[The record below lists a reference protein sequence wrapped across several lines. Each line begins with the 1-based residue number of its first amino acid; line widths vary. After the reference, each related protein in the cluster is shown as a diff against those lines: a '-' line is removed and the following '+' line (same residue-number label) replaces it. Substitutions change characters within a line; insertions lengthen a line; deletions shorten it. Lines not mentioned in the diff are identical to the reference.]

1 MSIYSRRRRFLYSFA
16 MAALLTT
23 IYVGFRFA
31 SDMFLD
37 VERRE
42 TRQTSLVRPDNVG
55 TEAIQLART
64 WFPDTPWVG
73 EARKQFYDDGRYLY
87 CRDFSLVNDD
97 RSLQFQPI
105 AMLWQSDD
113 EKDPVTIVADSALLT
128 TTDSLSINTT
138 EFGKI
143 TGGLIKGNVQIQG
156 PNNLKITGSRFQL
169 DHDSMKLFSSDPVKF
184 QFETHEGI
192 APGGVD
198 VFLSAAADS
207 DGGLTDIDHVSQ
219 VQLHGQVSCNFFV
232 PSTKPGREDIRLK
245 ILAAGGFTFDVDM
258 KTCTF
263 SGLSADGRGPQFNRK
278 EEVWVRRT
286 HDDGSIDELVC
297 PELQLHF
304 RNKVDAVTG
313 QPIEDKLA
321 LERLTAWGRKVTVA
335 SRANNLIMQG
345 TELHYSMDEGRF
357 DLKHSD
363 LDASGE
369 RRMVRVIRDGMTLQ
383 VPHVR
388 VLTTEGQGF
397 QRIECLGSGRMYGEL
412 PVEDEKAEANVLVAK
427 GAVKKRATKAPSRF
441 LVQWKDELTFKKLNA
456 QSWLVQI
463 MGAASVQ
470 ESSRQIRLRGQ
481 QIQVRLEEPAGLLD
495 GPASSKN
502 KVVQV
507 SYPSTAQA
515 AEIEGEFDLSKLVPR
530 LMTAV
535 GNVTIETPQGSG
547 SVRDRL
553 VVKINDLAHMGPVDE
568 TPAKDGDLTTKTDED
583 DPDDV
588 AGIRFTTDRLE
599 AIVNRPADDESEQQ
613 LQFESVWLKGAVTVE
628 RTAADPEKSFTAE
641 GTMLQASS
649 APDQSLELKL
659 FGDPAR
665 VNSTNR
671 NLEGPRIDLT
681 EIDSHAEV
689 VGSGRI
695 RFYTDKGFDGELLKS
710 PAPLDIYWSDHMTFA
725 RRSATFVGNIRI
737 AMSDEETQDVEILCS
752 GLKVYFSRDVALGKS
767 EADGSFR
774 AFDKQSDTEAGPID
788 RIECM
793 NKVTVKI
800 NQFEAEQHAARH
812 RIEMVD
818 LNLDLVSGDFTAIG
832 PGYLESVSPD
842 RDGTLQGTTPVSVR
856 PNSPAATSQTAFVYV
871 KAEFIGDID
880 GNLHNRMATLH
891 QNVVALIA
899 PARRVDEKISLDLIP
914 VEDLP
919 EKAGLLRAEVVTLSV
934 TDTEAFS
941 LIARDNARLES
952 QTLSASADIITYDH
966 LKQQF
971 IIRTEG
977 DNDVIAVHRS
987 APGRPGNRLKGKR
1000 FEYYRR
1006 SNQLK
1011 ADGIGGMQIGN

>member
-23 IYVGFRFA
+23 IYLGFRVA
-31 SDMFLD
+31 SDTFLN
-37 VERRE
+37 VERQE
-42 TRQTSLVRPDNVG
+42 TRQNSLVRPDNIG
-55 TEAIQLART
+55 SEAIQLART
-64 WFPDTPWVG
+64 WFPKSPWVG
-73 EARKQFYDDGRYLY
+73 ESRKQFYDDGRYLY
-87 CRDFSLVNDD
+87 CRDFSLINND
-97 RSLQFQPI
+97 RSLQFKPI
-105 AMLWQSDD
+105 AMLWQSEDG
-113 EKDPVTIVADSALLT
+113 KAPVTVVADSAQLSAT
-128 TTDSLSINTT
+128 ESLSMNST

-143 TGGLIKGNVQIQG
+143 TGGLINGNVQIQG
-156 PNNLKITGSRFQL
+156 PNNLKISGRTFQM
-169 DHDSMKLFSSDPVKF
+169 DQDSMKLFSSDPVRF
-184 QFETHEGI
+184 QYETHEGI

-198 VFLSAAADS
+198 VFLSTAADS
-207 DGGLTDIDHVSQ
+207 EGGLTDVDHVSQ
-219 VQLHGQVSCNFFV
+219 VQLHGQVSCKFFV
-232 PSTKPGREDIRLK
+232 PATKPGREDINLK
-245 ILAAGGFTFDVDM
+245 IIAAGGFTFDVDM

-263 SGLSADGRGPQFNRK
+263 SGLSPEGRGLRLDPKQ
-278 EEVWVRRT
+278 EVWVQRIHT
-286 HDDGSIDELVC
+286 DGSIDELVC

-304 RNKVDAVTG
+304 RNKIDAITG

-321 LERLTAWGRKVTVA
+321 LERLTAWGRSVTVA

-388 VLTTEGQGF
+388 VLMTEGEGF
-397 QRIECLGSGRMYGEL
+397 QRVECLGSGRLFGEV
-412 PVEDEKAEANVLVAK
+412 PAKNEKPTGTTN
-427 GAVKKRATKAPSRF
+427 AVRKDSVPSRF
-441 LVQWKDELTFKKLNA
+441 LVQWKDELTFKKLNPE
-456 QSWLVQI
+456 SWLVEI
-463 MGAASVQ
+463 LGSASVQ
-470 ESSRQIRLRGQ
+470 ESSRQLQLRGQ
-481 QIQVRLEEPAGLLD
+481 QIQVRLEQPEDSAGTSENSQSQIL
-495 GPASSKN
+495 
-502 KVVQV
+502 QV
-507 SYPSTAQA
+507 GHVATARPP
-515 AEIEGEFDLSKLVPR
+515 EIEGEFDLSNLAPR

-535 GNVTIETPQGSG
+535 GNVTIKTPQGSG
-547 SVRDRL
+547 TVRDRM
-553 VVKINDLAHMGPVDE
+553 VVKINDLLHMDAANADV
-568 TPAKDGDLTTKTDED
+568 AKSSGDSSATTRDSQQ
-583 DPDDV
+583 DV
-588 AGIRFTTDRLE
+588 AGLTFATDRLE
-599 AIVNRPADDESEQQ
+599 AIINRPAAADSEQQ
-613 LQFESVWLKGAVTVE
+613 MQFESVWLKGAVTIE
-628 RTAADPEKSFTAE
+628 RTSDDPDKSFTAE

-649 APDQSLELKL
+649 APDQSMELKL

-695 RFYTDKGFDGELLKS
+695 RFYTDKGFDGKALET
-710 PAPLDIYWSDHMTFA
+710 PAPLDIYWSDHMTFEK
-725 RRSATFVGNIRI
+725 RSATFVGNIRI
-737 AMSDEETQDVEILCS
+737 AMSDEATQDVEILCS
-752 GLKVYFSRDVALGKS
+752 GLKVYFSRDVTLGKTD
-767 EADGSFR
+767 ADGSFR
-774 AFDKQSDTEAGPID
+774 AFDKQSETEAGPID

-793 NKVTVKI
+793 NKVTVSI
-800 NQFEAEQHAARH
+800 DQFEADQHAARH
-812 RIEMVD
+812 RIEVVD
-818 LNLDLVSGDFTAIG
+818 LNLDFVSGNFTAIG
-832 PGYLESVSPD
+832 PGYLESASPD
-842 RDGTLQGTTPVSVR
+842 RDGTLQGSAPVSVR

-919 EKAGLLRAEVVTLSV
+919 EKAGLLRAEQVTLSV
-934 TDTEAFS
+934 TDDEAFS
-941 LIARDNARLES
+941 MIARDNARLES
-952 QTLSASADIITYDH
+952 QTLSASADVITYDH

-977 DNDVIAVHRS
+977 DNEVIAVHRS

-1011 ADGIGGMQIGN
+1011 ADGIGGLQIGN

>member
-1 MSIYSRRRRFLYSFA
+1 MSIYSRRRRFVYSFA

-23 IYVGFRFA
+23 IYVGFRLA

-73 EARKQFYDDGRYLY
+73 EARKQFYDSGRYLY
-87 CRDFSLVNDD
+87 CRDFSLINDD
-97 RSLQFQPI
+97 RSLKFEPI

-113 EKDPVTIVADSALLT
+113 DKDPVTIVADSAQLAT
-128 TTDSLSINTT
+128 ADKLSVNAT
-138 EFGKI
+138 EFGQI
-143 TGGLIKGNVQIQG
+143 TGGVIKGNVQIQG
-156 PNNLKITGSRFQL
+156 PNNLKITGSRFQI
-169 DHDSMKLFSSDPVKF
+169 DQKSMKLFSSDPVRF
-184 QFETHEGI
+184 QFETHEGV

-207 DGGLTDIDHVSQ
+207 DGQLTDIDHISQ

-232 PSTKPGREDIRLK
+232 PATKPGREDVRLK

-263 SGLSADGRGPQFNRK
+263 SGLSADGRGPRLNPK

-286 HDDGSIDELVC
+286 HDDGAIDELVC

-304 RNKVDAVTG
+304 RNKVDGLTG
-313 QPIEDKLA
+313 KPIDDKIV
-321 LERLTAWGRKVTVA
+321 LERLTAWGRSVTVA
-335 SRANNLIMQG
+335 SRSNNLIMQG

-388 VLTTEGQGF
+388 VLTTEDQGF
-397 QRIECLGSGRMYGEL
+397 QRIECLGGGRMFGEI
-412 PVEDEKAEANVLVAK
+412 PAEAEKRQAGQATSPSKKSPKVA
-427 GAVKKRATKAPSRF
+427 SRF
-441 LVQWKDELTFKKLNA
+441 LVQWKDELTFKKLDA
-456 QSWLVQI
+456 KSWLVQLV
-463 MGAASVQ
+463 GAASVQ
-470 ESSRQIRLRGQ
+470 ESSRQIQLMGQ
-481 QIQVRLEEPAGLLD
+481 QIQVRLEESSEPEDSPAG
-495 GPASSKN
+495 N
-502 KVVQV
+502 NRVVRV
-507 SYPSTAQA
+507 SYPSATKAP
-515 AEIEGEFDLSKLVPR
+515 ELKGDFNLSKLAPR
-530 LMTAV
+530 VMTAV
-535 GNVTIETPQGSG
+535 GNVIIKTPEGSG
-547 SVRDRL
+547 TVRDRL
-553 VVKINDLAHMGPVDE
+553 VVKINDLLHLEQVDAE
-568 TPAKDGDLTTKTDED
+568 PNEGADSNKAKDDSEK
-583 DPDDV
+583 V
-588 AGIRFTTDRLE
+588 AGIQFATDRLE
-599 AIVNRPADDESEQQ
+599 AIVNRPPKGHSQQ
-613 LQFESVWLKGAVTVE
+613 KMQFESVWLKGAVTVA
-628 RTAADPEKSFTAE
+628 RTADDPEKSFTAE

-659 FGDPAR
+659 FGDPAK
-665 VNSTNR
+665 VNSVNR
-671 NLEGPRIDLT
+671 KLEGPRIDLT

-695 RFYTDKGFDGELLKS
+695 RFYTDKGFDGEVLSK
-710 PAPLDIYWSDHMTFA
+710 PAPLDIYWSDSMSFA
-725 RRSATFVGNIRI
+725 KRSATFVGNIRI

-752 GLKVYFSRDVALGKS
+752 GLKVFFSRDVALGKS
-767 EADGSFR
+767 EEDGSFR

-793 NKVTVKI
+793 NRVTVSI

-818 LNLDLVSGDFTAIG
+818 LDLDLVSGDFTAIG

-842 RDGTLQGTTPVSVR
+842 RDGTLQGSAPVSVR

-880 GNLHNRMATLH
+880 GNLHHRVATLH

-914 VEDLP
+914 VADLP
-919 EKAGLLRAEVVTLSV
+919 EKAGLLRAEKVTLSV

-952 QTLSASADIITYDH
+952 QTLSASADVITYDH

-1011 ADGIGGMQIGN
+1011 ADGIGGLQIGN